1 LILIEA
7 GEALRSTSESSGVSI
22 DEASKDLN
30 IPVIVLEQIED
41 GSIGSFEDIYDLK
54 QKMVEYAKYLGL
66 NTETVINKFNEY
78 MFDYTSKIPMDEIEK
93 QVREKNKEKEDEDR
107 IFSPYTRVYP
117 KEKTMPYI
125 ITGIVVII
133 LVIIAIVWSIKQIT
147 IDNSSTDIIGV
158 LNICNL
164 DGGRVWI
171 YQIELQ
177 SLE

>member
-1 LILIEA
+1 
-7 GEALRSTSESSGVSI
+7 
-22 DEASKDLN
+22 
-30 IPVIVLEQIED
+30 
-41 GSIGSFEDIYDLK
+41 
-54 QKMVEYAKYLGL
+54 
-66 NTETVINKFNEY
+66 
-78 MFDYTSKIPMDEIEK
+78 MDEIEK